1 MSAAAIALFS
11 VSGVAG
17 IATAAFASRCGW
29 RCFSPRGAELWLA
42 RVGTQPALTQIC
54 SYLIAILPL
63 LALGSL
69 FGAAALTA
77 ASDAAARRLVVSLAH
92 AGAASFCAALA
103 AARWRAAAW
112 RPSSGNER
120 LGWLALAF
128 FVGSVLALALLAE
141 PPTFLASAPASSGCR
156 CWRWRARLRA
166 TPTPA
171 RRCSPSSPSCSSC
184 RPPTTTRPSSACGT
198 RAQRARPRA
207 AARAARRRRRRRRR
221 RDGAAPRDRGRDA
234 AALRSRGVRRR
245 VHSRAPRL
253 PPLLRRAAARGP
265 DGARRRDV
273 RGGAVAGHS
282 RAALHEVPPAR
293 DRRRLG
299 LRVGGRLQRR
309 SEHVR
314 WPLAALASRVWDAVL
329 ADRPLARLRRQ
340 RAARRRLALAP
351 RAA

>member
-17 IATAAFASRCGW
+17 IATAAFASHCGW

-77 ASDAAARRLVVSLAH
+77 ASDAAARRLVVSLSL

-120 LGWLALAF
+120 LGWLAHAF

-141 PPTFLASAPASSGCR
+141 PPTFLG
-156 CWRWRARLRA
+156 LG
-166 TPTPA
+166 
-171 RRCSPSSPSCSSC
+171 
-184 RPPTTTRPSSACGT
+184 ACFLGL
-198 RAQRARPRA
+198 QVLA
-207 AARAARRRRRRRRR
+207 AARAA
-221 RDGAAPRDRGRDA
+221 ALA
-234 AALRSRGVRRR
+234 AALRAS
-245 VHSRAPRL
+245 A
-253 PPLLRRAAARGP
+253 RAAARSGS
-265 DGARRRDV
+265 ARRR
-273 RGGAVAGHS
+273 S
-282 RAALHEVPPAR
+282 QSPT
-293 DRRRLG
+293 
-299 LRVGGRLQRR
+299 
-309 SEHVR
+309 SST
-314 WPLAALASRVWDAVL
+314 LAAEASEWPISQYRVPNARSKSRERPAYVL
-329 ADRPLARLRRQ
+329 AATLEPATDA
-340 RAARRRLALAP
+340 
-351 RAA
+351 